1 MAHSSHVGDVRRL
14 LVISYHFPPDGSVGG
29 LRWAGLSKY
38 LARRGWEVHVVTA
51 SRQAAHAPVPG
62 VTVHHR
68 RRNDTLNDIYNRVA
82 SRLRSTPPSGAR
94 AQASASGD
102 IAKADAAM
110 VQPRA
115 IGLLG
120 RLRFNLSIAL
130 AFPDRGRGW
139 ILTAAFAA
147 RTLLRQ
153 HRFDAVV
160 TSGPPHSAHLAG
172 VLACLGRDEPR
183 FVDMRDPFATGAEWT
198 WQRDPLNPRGLRV
211 LIPYLERAFFRRA
224 RGVITNTSELSDVL
238 GTRFPHLDLTFIPNG
253 IDGERLP
260 APSTRKFSGV
270 SIAYAGTMYLGRDL
284 TPVLRAMAALFA
296 AIPEARRDVKLRVAG
311 NMDGGH
317 GVAFWREV
325 DAGALRESV
334 EFLGRLSNVDA
345 LDLMNRSHLNLVLA
359 QQQPTQVP
367 AKLYECVA
375 MQIPTLVI
383 AEATSAAAREA
394 RRIGAIPCEHTDV
407 PAIRDLLLLLW
418 RSPGGR
424 VTPTAE
430 IGYSSIAEQ
439 MERVIMEGARWQA
452 EETR

>member
-172 VLACLGRDEPR
+172 AMACLGRMEPHW
-183 FVDMRDPFATGAEWT
+183 VDMRDPFATGAEYT
-198 WQRDPLNPRGLRV
+198 WARDPFNPPGMRA
-211 LIPYLERAFFRRA
+211 LIPHLERLFFRHA
-224 RGVITNTSELSDVL
+224 RGIITNTPELRDVL
-238 GTRFPHLDLTFIPNG
+238 RAGHSALDVSFIPNG
-253 IDGERLP
+253 IDRERLP
-260 APSTRKFSGV
+260 SPDVARYPGV
-270 SIAYAGTMYLGRDL
+270 SIAYAGTLYLGRDL
-284 TPVLRAMAALFA
+284 TPVLRAIRGLFSEF
-296 AIPEARRDVKLRVAG
+296 PEAARDVKLRMAG
-311 NMDGGH
+311 SMEGGR
-317 GVAFWREV
+317 GETFWHEV
-325 DAGALRESV
+325 DAQGLRDAV
-334 EFLGRLSNVDA
+334 EFLGSVSGATA
-345 LDLMNRSHLNLVLA
+345 LDLMNRSHINVVLA

-375 MQIPTLVI
+375 MGNTTLVI
-383 AEATSAAAREA
+383 TESTSAAAREA
-394 RRIGAIPCEHTDV
+394 RRIGATTFEADDITGIQAFVQKVWRNPPVRIAVSDDISYEGIAAEVD
-407 PAIRDLLLLLW
+407 ALLL
-418 RSPGGR
+418 RG
-424 VTPTAE
+424 
-430 IGYSSIAEQ
+430 Q
-439 MERVIMEGARWQA
+439 
-452 EETR
+452 